1 MNLHLRAK
9 EHFPA
14 LFTSAWGP
22 STRKIGP
29 RHMRGPVPERWINW
43 KKEWSLI
50 LRNSWTNSFSFCRVY
65 ATKCVIV
72 PETFVKRPKSSN
84 KLSFRPCFNLF
95 SQNHQLRTIT
105 NLGHHTLEK
114 RKFQNFQK
122 MVALQFFTF
131 ATVHRIVLDEKKQF
145 WPMLGLFRPQ
155 ILSPNSLEI
164 AIFDKRILLAI
175 SEGFYVLLLCIKQTI
190 NTLKGREG

>member
-1 MNLHLRAK
+1 MCQCTLNICQTSKVEKKMELR
-9 EHFPA
+9 H
-14 LFTSAWGP
+14 
-22 STRKIGP
+22 
-29 RHMRGPVPERWINW
+29 
-43 KKEWSLI
+43 
-50 LRNSWTNSFSFCRVY
+50 
-65 ATKCVIV
+65 
-72 PETFVKRPKSSN
+72 
-84 KLSFRPCFNLF
+84 CFDLF
-95 SQNHQLRTIT
+95 SQNHQLRSIT

-122 MVALQFFTF
+122 MVALQFSTF
-131 ATVHRIVLDEKKQF
+131 ATVHRIVLEEKKKI
-145 WPMLGLFRPQ
+145 WPKLGLFRPQ

>member
-1 MNLHLRAK
+1 MCSYTLNLCETPKVEKKMELR
-9 EHFPA
+9 H
-14 LFTSAWGP
+14 
-22 STRKIGP
+22 
-29 RHMRGPVPERWINW
+29 
-43 KKEWSLI
+43 
-50 LRNSWTNSFSFCRVY
+50 
-65 ATKCVIV
+65 
-72 PETFVKRPKSSN
+72 
-84 KLSFRPCFNLF
+84 CFDLF

-122 MVALQFFTF
+122 MVAFQFSTL

-164 AIFDKRILLAI
+164 AIFDRRILLAI
-175 SEGFYVLLLCIKQTI
+175 SEGFCVLLLCIKQTI